1 MKGIILSPKTL
12 FFGHGIGHH
21 SPMLIL
27 RSALFNLLFY
37 LVLIGLMLAGLPT
50 LLLGRHA
57 IFWLGRLWSRTSLWL
72 LDEICGMRVEFR
84 GVENIP
90 AGGIIVAAKHQ
101 SVWETFALLAFFP
114 DFAFILKRELK
125 LIPVF
130 GWYLARADQI
140 AINRSD
146 GRTALGQAT
155 EGARTLLREG
165 RQVLIFPEG
174 TRRPVGATPAY
185 KFGVA
190 HIYAECGAPCLPVAL
205 NAGLFWPRR
214 SFLRRPGTVLVE
226 FLAPI
231 APGLGK
237 EEFLAELQARLET
250 ATNRLVAESMARDPR
265 LCQAVKPAGSATLA

>member
-1 MKGIILSPKTL
+1 MKGVILSPKAL
-12 FFGHGIGHH
+12 FFAPGIGHH

-27 RSALFNLLFY
+27 RSALFNVLFY
-37 LVLIGLMLAGLPT
+37 LVLIGLMLVGLPT
-50 LLLGRHA
+50 LFCGRHA
-57 IFWLGRLWSRTSLWL
+57 VFWLARLWGRASLWL

-84 GVENIP
+84 GIENIP
-90 AGGIIVAAKHQ
+90 SGGTIVAPKHQ
-101 SVWETFALLAFFP
+101 SIWETFALLAFFP

-130 GWYLARADQI
+130 GWYLARAEQI

-146 GRTALGQAT
+146 GRTALTQAT
-155 EGARTLLREG
+155 EGARALLRQG

-174 TRRPVGATPAY
+174 TRRPVGATPVY

-205 NAGLFWPRR
+205 NSGLFWPRR
-214 SFLRRPGTVLVE
+214 SFVRRPGTVLVE

-237 EEFLAELQARLET
+237 EEFFTELQGRLET
-250 ATNRLVAESMARDPR
+250 ATKSLIAELIARDPR
-265 LCQAVKPAGSATLA
+265 LSQALQPAGSATIV